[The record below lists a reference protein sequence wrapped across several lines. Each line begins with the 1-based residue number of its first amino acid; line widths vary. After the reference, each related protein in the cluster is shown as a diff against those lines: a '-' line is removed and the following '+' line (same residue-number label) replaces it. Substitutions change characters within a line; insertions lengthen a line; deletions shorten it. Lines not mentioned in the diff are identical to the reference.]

1 MIKEPVVPAIP
12 PFILKK
18 LYVKGSLRTDENS
31 FTLDLEN
38 SIAPATI
45 LAFSGLDV
53 DGQPVPFTQ
62 ITVIPSDGQ
71 PRAASD
77 ISIESPLP
85 FPADATITL
94 HAAGQT
100 LDPGPHELAI
110 HVVVQDVGP
119 LDIPISD
126 TLT

>member
-1 MIKEPVVPAIP
+1 MPTIP

-18 LYVKGSLRTDENS
+18 LYVKGSLRAEENS
-31 FTLDLEN
+31 FGLDLEN

-45 LAFSGLDV
+45 LAFTGLNV
-53 DGQPVPFTQ
+53 DDQPVPPAQ

-71 PRAASD
+71 ARAASD
-77 ISIESPLP
+77 ISGESPLS

-94 HAAGQT
+94 RATGQT
-100 LDPGPHELAI
+100 LDSGPHEIAI
-110 HVVVQDVGP
+110 HVVVQDVG
-119 LDIPISD
+119 LLNIPISD